1 MATIAR
7 INEVIVAIAFSLQ
20 VKKKKTRKRK
30 GGSPWFSSLYYNCRC
45 EKGFH

>member
-7 INEVIVAIAFSLQ
+7 INEVIVAIAVFLQ

-30 GGSPWFSSLYYNCRC
+30 GEPQWFSFQYYSS
-45 EKGFH
+45 GIIFHK

>member
-20 VKKKKTRKRK
+20 VKKKKNEKKKRRITNVLL
-30 GGSPWFSSLYYNCRC
+30 PIL
-45 EKGFH
+45 

>member
-20 VKKKKTRKRK
+20 VKKQKKKRR
-30 GGSPWFSSLYYNCRC
+30 SAMVLLPIL
-45 EKGFH
+45 